1 MDKKRQKEIKIRC
14 TDEEYL
20 ELQQRCTKL
29 RLAEWM
35 RETCLG
41 SSAKRAP
48 PAPTVAPELLRQLA
62 GMGNNLN
69 QIARVV
75 NANSGAVD
83 RAAIMGALVSIERQL
98 AAIRAEHSA

>member
-1 MDKKRQKEIKIRC
+1 MDKTRQREIKIRC
-14 TDEEYL
+14 TDEEYQA
-20 ELQQRCTKL
+20 LQQRCTKL

-75 NANSGAVD
+75 NANSGTVD

>member
-14 TDEEYL
+14 SDEEYQ

-41 SSAKRAP
+41 TSAKRAP

-62 GMGNNLN
+62 GIGNNLN

-75 NANSGAVD
+75 NSGAVD

-98 AAIRAEHSA
+98 DAIRAEHSA

>member
-1 MDKKRQKEIKIRC
+1 MNKKRQREIKIRC
-14 TDEEYL
+14 TDEEYQAL
-20 ELQQRCTKL
+20 HQRCTKL

-41 SSAKRAP
+41 TPAKRPP

-75 NANSGAVD
+75 NANSGTVD